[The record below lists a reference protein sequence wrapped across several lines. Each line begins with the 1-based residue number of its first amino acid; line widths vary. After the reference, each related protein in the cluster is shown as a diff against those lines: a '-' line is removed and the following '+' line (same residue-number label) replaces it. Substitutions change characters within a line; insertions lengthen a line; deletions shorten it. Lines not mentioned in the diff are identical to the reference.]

1 MLDRAFPP
9 NNPLSKIF
17 SRHTVKIGYK
27 CMPSMATSIAKHNCK
42 VLRRDSPT
50 SEPQK
55 CKCEGGTP
63 CCPVQGACE
72 QVGVVY
78 RASGTETTSGK
89 IETYT
94 GLTGRS
100 FIDRWKEHQQD
111 FEKPKNRTK
120 TKLSSHIWEL
130 KDQGLDFI
138 ISWKILE
145 RAPTYNRV
153 TKKCLLCLKE
163 KYFIMYTKENSSLNK
178 RNEVFNTCRHRN
190 QGLLS
195 KLK

>member
-1 MLDRAFPP
+1 MVGLVLFKI
-9 NNPLSKIF
+9 NP
-17 SRHTVKIGYK
+17 
-27 CMPSMATSIAKHNCK
+27 C
-42 VLRRDSPT
+42 
-50 SEPQK
+50 
-55 CKCEGGTP
+55 GTP

-78 RASGTETTSGK
+78 RASVTETTSGK

-130 KDQGLDFI
+130 KDQGLNFI

-145 RAPTYNRV
+145 RAPTYSRV

-163 KYFIMYTKENSSLNK
+163 KYFIMYTRENSSLNK